1 MKKISLYII
10 IILILIVSG
19 CSTKNSDKPQDVLV
33 VYSPHPLEFI
43 DPIIDEFESET
54 NIIVTIVSAGTGEL
68 LNRIENE
75 SNDSKGDVL
84 WGGSLASLESKKELF
99 EPYYSI
105 NEDAAIFK
113 NKEGYITRFT
123 LVPSVIMVNK
133 NLIGD
138 IEVNGYE
145 DLLQKELKGKIAFAD
160 PALSSSSYEQLIT
173 QLWAFKDGSVWD
185 SFTYVEKLITNLDG
199 NLLTRSRDVY
209 TGVVDGEFIVG
220 LTFEDPA
227 AKYVQNGAPI
237 EIIYPI
243 EGTIVRP
250 DGVSIISGAKH
261 TDYAKSFIDFVTSYE
276 IQRFIALELNR
287 RSIRSDVEVSD
298 GLKSLD
304 DIILIE
310 DDQQWSSNNKDK
322 IIEVFKKLFYGDN

>member
-1 MKKISLYII
+1 MRKIFLFSFIFL
-10 IILILIVSG
+10 LLTG
-19 CSTKNSDKPQDVLV
+19 CSTSTIENPQDMLV

-43 DPIIDEFESET
+43 DPIIDEFESES
-54 NIIVTIVSAGTGEL
+54 NIIVKVVSAGTGEL

-75 SNDSKGDVL
+75 SEDTKGDVL
-84 WGGSLASLESKKELF
+84 WGGSLSTLESKKDLF

-113 NKEGYITRFT
+113 NKDGYITKFT

-145 DLLQKELKGKIAFAD
+145 DLLQEELKGRIAFAD
-160 PALSSSSYEQLIT
+160 PATSSSSYEQLIN
-173 QLWAFKDGSVWD
+173 QLWAFNDGDIWN
-185 SFTYVEKLITNLDG
+185 SFSYVDKLITNLDG
-199 NLLTRSRDVY
+199 KLLERSRDVY
-209 TGVVDGEFIVG
+209 TGVVDGEYFVG

-227 AKYVQNGAPI
+227 AKYVQNSAPI
-237 EIIYPI
+237 EIVYPI

-250 DGVSIISGAKH
+250 DGVAIIKDSKH
-261 TDYAKSFIDFVTSYE
+261 SDYAKKFIDFVTSYE
-276 IQRFIALELNR
+276 IQQYISLELNR
-287 RSIRSDVEVSD
+287 RSIRKDVEIND

-304 DIILIE
+304 DILLIE
-310 DDQQWSSNNKDK
+310 DDQQWSSDNKDK
-322 IIEVFKKLFYGDN
+322 IIEKFKKLFNGDGQ

>member
-1 MKKISLYII
+1 MRKIFLFSF
-10 IILILIVSG
+10 IILLLTG
-19 CSTKNSDKPQDVLV
+19 CSTNITEKPQDVLV

-54 NIIVTIVSAGTGEL
+54 NIVVKVVSAGTGEL

-75 SNDSKGDVL
+75 SEDTIGDVL
-84 WGGSLASLESKKELF
+84 WGGSLSTLESKKELF

-113 NKEGYITRFT
+113 NEDGYITRFT

-145 DLLQKELKGKIAFAD
+145 DLLQEELKGRIAFAD
-160 PALSSSSYEQLIT
+160 PATSSSSYEQLIN
-173 QLWAFKDGSVWD
+173 QLWAFDDGDIWN
-185 SFTYVEKLITNLDG
+185 SFSYVDKLITSLDG
-199 NLLTRSRDVY
+199 NLLERSRDVY
-209 TGVVDGEFIVG
+209 TGVVDGEYFVG
-220 LTFEDPA
+220 LTFEEPA
-227 AKYVQNGAPI
+227 AKYVQSGAPI
-237 EIIYPI
+237 EIIYPL

-250 DGVSIISGAKH
+250 DGVSIIKDSKH
-261 TDYAKSFIDFVTSYE
+261 SDYAKEFIDFVTSYE
-276 IQRFIALELNR
+276 IQQYISLELNR
-287 RSIRSDVEVSD
+287 RSIRKDVDINE

-310 DDQQWSSNNKDK
+310 DDQQWSSDNKDK
-322 IIEVFKKLFYGDN
+322 IIEEFKNLFNGDSQ

>member
-1 MKKISLYII
+1 MQKMLLYTI
-10 IILILIVSG
+10 IILILSG
-19 CSTKNSDKPQDVLV
+19 CSTKHIDKPQDVLV

-43 DPIIDEFESET
+43 DPIIDEFEAET

-75 SNDSKGDVL
+75 SNDSKGDIL

-105 NEDAAIFK
+105 NEDAAIVK

-123 LVPSVIMVNK
+123 LVPSIIMVNK

-160 PALSSSSYEQLIT
+160 PALSSSSYEQLIN

-237 EIIYPI
+237 KIIYPV

-250 DGVSIISGAKH
+250 DGVSIIRGAKH
-261 TDYAKSFIDFVTSYE
+261 SDYAKSFIDFVTSYE

-287 RSIRSDVEVSD
+287 RSIRSDVEVND

-322 IIEVFKKLFYGDN
+322 IIKIFKNLFNGDN